1 MNYHSR
7 MSASFESHDDS
18 ADDLRDKGMR
28 QGEGG
33 RLSVPGVPGNSIL
46 PHDRIAIKHDTRLA
60 TGLAASNQRVK
71 RLPKQV
77 SWGILLSFAM
87 LPLFTRILFF

>member
-1 MNYHSR
+1 MNY
-7 MSASFESHDDS
+7 ASFESHDDS

-60 TGLAASNQRVK
+60 TGLAASNQRAE

-77 SWGILLSFAM
+77 SLLSFTT
-87 LPLFTRILFF
+87 LPLLTRILFF

>member
-60 TGLAASNQRVK
+60 TGLAASNQRAE

-77 SWGILLSFAM
+77 SYI
-87 LPLFTRILFF
+87 